1 MISDDTLTLYFYDD
15 GLTSEEKREVEAA
28 LGADSL
34 LAAHYALLCRQF
46 EQWRELDTT
55 PAAEHLHHRWHD
67 SIEEAAQAE
76 AVRTGKPARSFH
88 LLSFAWG
95 GAAMAALALGV
106 GLYFSGNNAV
116 DPQIQESVASAP
128 RARADAV
135 PVSFTRGLR
144 AHLRESQADLA
155 GLPVENRNDPNQ
167 LLIQIIEQNRMFER
181 SAEANNSADVARLLR
196 ALEPI
201 LLRLA
206 SDDIPQEDSVALRG
220 QLAFELNVMLT
231 KLGRTPSNHKRT
243 I

>member
-28 LGADSL
+28 LGADPL
-34 LAAHYALLCRQF
+34 LAARYALLCRQF
-46 EQWRELDTT
+46 EQWREQDTT
-55 PAAEHLHHRWHD
+55 RAPEHLHRRWHD
-67 SIEEAAQAE
+67 SIEEAARAE
-76 AVRTGKPARSFH
+76 AAQARKPARSFH

-116 DPQIQESVASAP
+116 DPQIQESVAGVP

-144 AHLRESQADLA
+144 AHLRDSQAGLA
-155 GLPVENRNDPNQ
+155 SLPVENRNNTNQ
-167 LLIQIIEQNRMFER
+167 LLMQIIEQNRMFER
-181 SAEANNSADVARLLR
+181 SAQANNSADVARLLR

-206 SDDIPQEDSVALRG
+206 SDNIPLEDFAALRS